1 MNFSRLRYAYTSS
14 TLSPKPFSY
23 MGEDSISNLIC
34 QYGRQISLVSLKS
47 LLVSAWGKVR
57 KILHFVLKNYLKGEA

>member
-1 MNFSRLRYAYTSS
+1 
-14 TLSPKPFSY
+14 